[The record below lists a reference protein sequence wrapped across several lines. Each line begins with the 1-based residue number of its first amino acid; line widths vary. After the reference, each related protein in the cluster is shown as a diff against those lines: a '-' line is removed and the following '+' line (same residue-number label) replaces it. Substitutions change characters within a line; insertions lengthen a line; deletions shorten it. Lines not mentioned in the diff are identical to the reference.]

1 MSESADKLAQSR
13 LAIIEFLHHKEQGY
27 TETRPVRSFRT
38 STESTA
44 SGGSLRQKIGGWLAR
59 LKQAVS
65 VWWRGHPG
73 HAAVELATPYLSSYG
88 RRAPAKF
95 LGIAGAIGMLLVVIK
110 PWKLLSITGVLAA
123 LFKSTQ
129 LSTFL
134 MSALSAA
141 TYRYQR
147 PHDLAGTK
155 R

>member
-13 LAIIEFLHHKEQGY
+13 LAIIEFLHHKEQGF
-27 TETRPVRSFRT
+27 TNTRPTTTFRT
-38 STESTA
+38 STESIA
-44 SGGSLRQKIGGWLAR
+44 SDGSLRQKIGGWLAR

-73 HAAVELATPYLSSYG
+73 HAAVELATPFLSSYG

-129 LSTFL
+129 RSAFL

-147 PHDLAGTK
+147 PHGLARTK